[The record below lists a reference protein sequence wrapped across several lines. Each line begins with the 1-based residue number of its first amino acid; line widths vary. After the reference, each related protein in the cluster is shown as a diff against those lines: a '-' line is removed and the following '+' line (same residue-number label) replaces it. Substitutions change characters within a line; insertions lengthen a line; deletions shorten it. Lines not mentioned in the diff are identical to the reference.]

1 LQRQTEKKNVADL
14 HGRFVWYEL
23 MTTDMEAA
31 KAFYSKVVGWGTE
44 DASTPSMSYSLF
56 IFGRS
61 SVGGVM
67 SLPQDAGEVGAMP
80 RWVGYVAVDDV
91 DAAAQRVTELG
102 GAVYTAPTDVPD
114 VSRYSVVADPQGAAF
129 VLVKWLRP
137 RPAPPSELKTPGRVG
152 WHELLAADPEKALAF
167 YRELFGWE
175 DAGAETS
182 PAGPYQLFSSAGQT
196 FGSMHTKPPTMPVA
210 FWLYSFNVGDIDA
223 AMKRVKTV
231 GGEIIYGPMQV
242 PESLW
247 VVECKDP
254 QGAEFALVGKR
265 SSDAIGTF
273 ERVSAR
279 DPSDP
284 RARLRYR

>member
-1 LQRQTEKKNVADL
+1 MADL

-31 KAFYSKVVGWGTE
+31 KAFYSKVVGWGSA
-44 DASTPSMSYSLF
+44 DASTPAMPYSLF
-56 IFGRS
+56 IRGRS

-67 SLPQDAGEVGAMP
+67 SLPEDAGKIGAVP

-91 DAAAQRVTELG
+91 DAAAERVKELG
-102 GAVYTAPTDVPD
+102 GAIYSPPADIPD
-114 VSRYSVVADPQGAAF
+114 VSRYAVVADPQKATL
-129 VLVKWLRP
+129 VLVRWLRP
-137 RPAPPSELKTPGRVG
+137 RPAPPSELTTPGHIG
-152 WHELLAADPEKALAF
+152 WHQLLAAEPEKALTF

-175 DAGAETS
+175 NAGAETDA
-182 PAGPYQLFSSAGQT
+182 AGTYQLFSAGGQIL
-196 FGSMHTKPPTMPVA
+196 GGMCTKPPTMPVA
-210 FWLYSFNVGDIDA
+210 FWLYFFNVGDIDA
-223 AMKRVKTV
+223 AMKRVKAV
-231 GGEIIYGPMQV
+231 SGEIIYGPVQV
-242 PESLW
+242 PGGSW
-247 VVECKDP
+247 IIECKDP

-273 ERVSAR
+273 ERVNWR